1 MESHPKHEICKM
13 TITANRSFSQHKHN
27 LNYVNYLGISS
38 VILLDTGEYM
48 PWSHVQWHRHF
59 CKSMSD
65 ATRLRRY
72 ADCVLTVRANIR
84 SLPNDIRLCSI
95 VLSLLKTPL
104 VQLVFIICITS
115 EILKVVTKH
124 VTTPRCNHRISTNII
139 STCSI
144 FLREQYILSAFSSS
158 ML

>member
-1 MESHPKHEICKM
+1 
-13 TITANRSFSQHKHN
+13 
-27 LNYVNYLGISS
+27 
-38 VILLDTGEYM
+38 M

-104 VQLVFIICITS
+104 VQLVFILCITS
-115 EILKVVTKH
+115 ETLKVVTKH
-124 VTTPRCNHRISTNII
+124 VTTPRCNHTISTNIFPLALY
-139 STCSI
+139 SWGSSI
-144 FLREQYILSAFSSS
+144 FCLLSVAVCYKCLFPYVIPKFEQFSSRYS
-158 ML
+158 CHSHR